1 MSFIPAKKS
10 AYVLSLMMMF
20 CYSFNVFANEPA
32 AAQVAGSENNAATIA
47 PAAPAVPLTTPQTP
61 ETETET
67 AAAEAPAPAS
77 PDVTPPA
84 TPDAQP
90 AAPADAVTTLPLTHA
105 TAEPEPEPEPVKEPA
120 AEVAPEPEKVAFS
133 LNSEEQKRAYASG
146 VAMAKYIEAQI
157 VEQKAL
163 HITLDK
169 DILLAGITDTFNQR
183 EKMSPQDVQATLTA
197 FDEQVKILT
206 QAATAKEQGAE
217 KAFIE
222 EFAKRPGV
230 KKTAKGLYYL
240 VENKGEGAVIKDTN
254 QVEVTYKGELL
265 DGTMVDGPQID
276 NANQI
281 FRVADM
287 PPVLRDAV
295 KLVRK
300 GGKVTIVIPPAPV
313 GKNSED
319 GKPKSVVIYTVSVVN
334 VNNPH

>member
-20 CYSFNVFANEPA
+20 CYSFKVFANEPA

-61 ETETET
+61 E
-67 AAAEAPAPAS
+67 APAPAL

-300 GGKVTIVIPPAPV
+300 GGKVTIVIPPADV
-313 GKNSED
+313 GKNSEA
-319 GKPKSVVIYTVSVVN
+319 GKPKSMVIYTVSVVN
-334 VNNPH
+334 VHNPH

>member
-20 CYSFNVFANEPA
+20 CYTFEVHANEPA
-32 AAQVAGSENNAATIA
+32 AAQVTGSENNAATIA

-61 ETETET
+61 E
-67 AAAEAPAPAS
+67 APAPAL

-300 GGKVTIVIPPAPV
+300 GGKVTIVIPPAAV
-313 GKNSED
+313 GKNSEA

>member
-20 CYSFNVFANEPA
+20 CYSFKVFANEPA
-32 AAQVAGSENNAATIA
+32 GAEVAGSDNNAAAIA

-61 ETETET
+61 E
-67 AAAEAPAPAS
+67 APAPAL

-300 GGKVTIVIPPAPV
+300 GGKVTIVIPPADV
-313 GKNSED
+313 GKNSEA
-319 GKPKSVVIYTVSVVN
+319 GKPKSMVIYTVSVVN

>member
-20 CYSFNVFANEPA
+20 CYSFKVFANEPA
-32 AAQVAGSENNAATIA
+32 AAQVTGSENNAAGIA
-47 PAAPAVPLTTPQTP
+47 PAVPAAPLTTPQTP
-61 ETETET
+61 ET
-67 AAAEAPAPAS
+67 AAVTAEAPAPAL

-265 DGTMVDGPQID
+265 DGTRVDGPQID

-300 GGKVTIVIPPAPV
+300 GGKVTIVIPPAAV
-313 GKNSED
+313 GKNSEA

>member
-20 CYSFNVFANEPA
+20 CYTFEVHANEPA
-32 AAQVAGSENNAATIA
+32 AAQVTGAENNAATIA
-47 PAAPAVPLTTPQTP
+47 PAAPAVPLTTPQPPEPAAVTADTP
-61 ETETET
+61 P
-67 AAAEAPAPAS
+67 AAAPE
-77 PDVTPPA
+77 VTPPA

-105 TAEPEPEPEPVKEPA
+105 TAEPEPEPVKEPA

-265 DGTMVDGPQID
+265 DGTMVDGPQIE

-300 GGKVTIVIPPAPV
+300 GGKVTIVIPPAAV

-319 GKPKSVVIYTVSVVN
+319 GKPKSMVIYTVSVVN

>member
-20 CYSFNVFANEPA
+20 CYSFKVFANEPA
-32 AAQVAGSENNAATIA
+32 GAEVAGSDNNAAAIA

-61 ETETET
+61 ET
-67 AAAEAPAPAS
+67 AAAEAPAPAL
-77 PDVTPPA
+77 PDATPPA

-254 QVEVTYKGELL
+254 QVEVAYKGELL
-265 DGTMVDGPQID
+265 DGTRVDGPQIE

-300 GGKVTIVIPPAPV
+300 GGKVTIVIPPAAV

>member
-20 CYSFNVFANEPA
+20 CYSFNVYANEPA
-32 AAQVAGSENNAATIA
+32 AAQVTGSENNAATIA
-47 PAAPAVPLTTPQTP
+47 PAVPAVPLTTPQTP
-61 ETETET
+61 E
-67 AAAEAPAPAS
+67 APAPAL

-254 QVEVTYKGELL
+254 QVEVAYKGELL
-265 DGTMVDGPQID
+265 DGTRVDGPQIE

-300 GGKVTIVIPPAPV
+300 GGKVTIVFPPAAV
-313 GKNSED
+313 GKNSEE

>member
-20 CYSFNVFANEPA
+20 CYSFKVFANEPA
-32 AAQVAGSENNAATIA
+32 GAEVAGSDNNAAAIA

-61 ETETET
+61 ET
-67 AAAEAPAPAS
+67 AAVTAEAPAPAL

-300 GGKVTIVIPPAPV
+300 GGKVTIVIPPAAV

>member
-20 CYSFNVFANEPA
+20 CYPFKVFANEPA
-32 AAQVAGSENNAATIA
+32 AAQVTGSENNAAGIA
-47 PAAPAVPLTTPQTP
+47 PAVPAAPLTTPQTP
-61 ETETET
+61 ET

-295 KLVRK
+295 KLVRR
-300 GGKVTIVIPPAPV
+300 GGKVTIVIPPAAV
-313 GKNSED
+313 GKNSEE

>member
-20 CYSFNVFANEPA
+20 CYSFKVFANEPA
-32 AAQVAGSENNAATIA
+32 AAQVTGSENNAAGIA
-47 PAAPAVPLTTPQTP
+47 PAVPAAPLTTPQTP
-61 ETETET
+61 ETTAVTAETPPQATPE
-67 AAAEAPAPAS
+67 
-77 PDVTPPA
+77 VTPPA

-90 AAPADAVTTLPLTHA
+90 AAPADAVTTLPLTQA
-105 TAEPEPEPEPVKEPA
+105 TAEPEPEPVKEPA
-120 AEVAPEPEKVAFS
+120 AEAAPEPEKVAFS

>member
-20 CYSFNVFANEPA
+20 CYSFKVFANEPA
-32 AAQVAGSENNAATIA
+32 AAQVTGSENNAAGIA
-47 PAAPAVPLTTPQTP
+47 PAVPAAPLTTPQTP
-61 ETETET
+61 ET
-67 AAAEAPAPAS
+67 AAVTAEAPAPAL

-206 QAATAKEQGAE
+206 QAAIAKEQGAE
-217 KAFIE
+217 KAYIE

-300 GGKVTIVIPPAPV
+300 GGKVTIVIPPAAV
-313 GKNSED
+313 GKNSEE

>member
-10 AYVLSLMMMF
+10 AYLLSLMMMF
-20 CYSFNVFANEPA
+20 CYTFKVFANEPA

-47 PAAPAVPLTTPQTP
+47 PAVPAAPLTTPQTP
-61 ETETET
+61 ETT
-67 AAAEAPAPAS
+67 AVTAEAPAPAL

-254 QVEVTYKGELL
+254 QVEVAYKGELL

-300 GGKVTIVIPPAPV
+300 GGKVTIVIPPAAV

>member
-20 CYSFNVFANEPA
+20 CYSFKVFANEPA
-32 AAQVAGSENNAATIA
+32 AAQVAGSENNAPTIA
-47 PAAPAVPLTTPQTP
+47 PAVPAVPLTTPQTP
-61 ETETET
+61 EV
-67 AAAEAPAPAS
+67 PAPAL

-105 TAEPEPEPEPVKEPA
+105 TAKPEPEPEPVKEPA

-254 QVEVTYKGELL
+254 QVEVAYKGELL
-265 DGTMVDGPQID
+265 DGTRVDGPQID

-300 GGKVTIVIPPAPV
+300 GGKVTIVIPPAAV

-319 GKPKSVVIYTVSVVN
+319 GKPKSMVIYTVSVVN

>member
-10 AYVLSLMMMF
+10 AYLLSLMMMF
-20 CYSFNVFANEPA
+20 CYTFKVFANEPA

-47 PAAPAVPLTTPQTP
+47 PAVPAAPLTTPQTP
-61 ETETET
+61 ET

-254 QVEVTYKGELL
+254 QVELAYKGELL
-265 DGTMVDGPQID
+265 DGTRVDGPQID

-300 GGKVTIVIPPAPV
+300 GGKVTIVIPPAAV
-313 GKNSED
+313 GKNSEE

>member
-20 CYSFNVFANEPA
+20 CYSFKVFANEPA
-32 AAQVAGSENNAATIA
+32 AAQVTGSENNAAGIA
-47 PAAPAVPLTTPQTP
+47 PAVPAAPLTTPQTP
-61 ETETET
+61 ET
-67 AAAEAPAPAS
+67 AAVTAEAPAPAL

-300 GGKVTIVIPPAPV
+300 GGKVTIVIPPAAV
-313 GKNSED
+313 GKNSEE

>member
-20 CYSFNVFANEPA
+20 CYSFKVFANEPA
-32 AAQVAGSENNAATIA
+32 AAQVTGSENNAAGIA
-47 PAAPAVPLTTPQTP
+47 PAVPAAPLTTPQTP
-61 ETETET
+61 ET
-67 AAAEAPAPAS
+67 AAVTAEAPAPAL

-157 VEQKAL
+157 IEQKAL

-300 GGKVTIVIPPAPV
+300 GGKVTIVIPPAAV

-319 GKPKSVVIYTVSVVN
+319 VKPKSVVIYTVSVVN

>member
-20 CYSFNVFANEPA
+20 CYSFKVFANEPA
-32 AAQVAGSENNAATIA
+32 AAQVTGSENNAAGIA
-47 PAAPAVPLTTPQTP
+47 PAVPAAPLTTPQTP
-61 ETETET
+61 ET
-67 AAAEAPAPAS
+67 AAVTAEAPAPAL

-265 DGTMVDGPQID
+265 DGTRVDGPQIE

-300 GGKVTIVIPPAPV
+300 GGKVTIVIPPAAV

>member
-20 CYSFNVFANEPA
+20 CYSFKVFANEPA
-32 AAQVAGSENNAATIA
+32 AAQVTGSENNAAGIA
-47 PAAPAVPLTTPQTP
+47 PAVPAAPLTTPQTP
-61 ETETET
+61 ETET
-67 AAAEAPAPAS
+67 AAAEAPAPAL

-240 VENKGEGAVIKDTN
+240 VENKGEGAGIKDTN

-265 DGTMVDGPQID
+265 DGTMVDGPQIE

-300 GGKVTIVIPPAPV
+300 GGKVTIVIPPAAV

-319 GKPKSVVIYTVSVVN
+319 GKPRSMVIYTVSVVN

>member
-20 CYSFNVFANEPA
+20 CYSFKVFANEPA
-32 AAQVAGSENNAATIA
+32 GAEVAGSDNNAAAIA

-61 ETETET
+61 ET
-67 AAAEAPAPAS
+67 AAVTAEAPAPAL

-300 GGKVTIVIPPAPV
+300 GGKVTIVIPPADV
-313 GKNSED
+313 GKNSEA
-319 GKPKSVVIYTVSVVN
+319 GKPKSMVIYTVSVVN